1 MFIVNPN
8 KGGYQGD
15 VVNSGFRRG
24 RQDAYRDYID
34 NFNFALKADAANN
47 AENQA
52 NVERT
57 AKNYGLENQMR
68 QGARN
73 EAINFVTDASK
84 LDNAVVGGEINFH
97 KNNELWDQA
106 EQLGKAQGQEFIA
119 NQSAATNKAINA
131 NTEQSYLANNPDLI
145 EKSTRDKL
153 EAQGFTN
160 QARQAQTEHSQAQTA
175 YSQEA
180 TKGLANNNTAVE
192 KVQNAAGSYAE
203 AQKAYQ
209 ANEPRFN
216 EALDGLNLVKST
228 TDDQW
233 NKLVLDGLVQDAKS
247 KGDTRSEADIANA
260 IKNDTAEP
268 FSQKVQA
275 YKQAQLQ
282 QAEQVYSD
290 ALAERNRLG
299 TALSNA
305 RTDLEASQLGASYS
319 GRGRSTGRSQAQA
332 KPVEPKVGNIKFDK
346 KNERAFTDYVTQSKG
361 SFLDNDQS
369 IGLVGTTVVYPSG
382 RTVQYPNSYTKEM
395 IMQAEGLDTSN
406 TEEQNAN
413 SGNIM
418 GN

>member
-8 KGGYQGD
+8 KGGFQGD

-47 AENQA
+47 AENQLNVQRAA
-52 NVERT
+52 N
-57 AKNYGLENQMR
+57 NYGLENQMR
-68 QGARN
+68 QGART
-73 EAINFVTDASK
+73 EAINFVNDASK

-106 EQLGKAQGQEFIA
+106 KELGKAQGQEFIA
-119 NQSAATNKAINA
+119 SQSAGTNKAINA
-131 NTEQSYLANNPDLI
+131 NTEQSYLADNPDLI
-145 EKSTRDKL
+145 QSATKAKYESPEL
-153 EAQGFTN
+153 IN
-160 QARQAQTEHSQAQTA
+160 QARQAQTAHSQA
-175 YSQEA
+175 A
-180 TKGLANNNTAVE
+180 TEGVVNNNTAV
-192 KVQNAAGSYAE
+192 KNVQNAAGTYAE
-203 AQKAYQ
+203 TQKAYQ
-209 ANEPRFN
+209 EHEPNFN
-216 EALDGLNLVKST
+216 MALDGLNQVKGM

-233 NKLVLDGLVQDAKS
+233 NQLVLDGLVQDAKS

-260 IKNDTAEP
+260 IKNNTAEP

-319 GRGRSTGRSQAQA
+319 GKGRSTGRSQAQA
-332 KPVEPKVGNIKFDK
+332 KPVEPKIGNIKFDK
-346 KNERAFTDYVTQSKG
+346 KNERAFTDYITQSNG
-361 SFLDNDQS
+361 SFLNGDQS
-369 IGLVGTTVVYPSG
+369 IGLVGSTVVYPSG
-382 RTVQYPNSYTKEM
+382 RTVQYPQSYTKEM